1 MTEPLA
7 LALAEDPDVSLSVL
21 SDMRLIISPTEI
33 ARAGEHN
40 SALFRIISQPP
51 SLDAYTC
58 RAEVMTAEGTTY
70 RLVVNGEFRL
80 TFDMAVA
87 GINRLQLVY
96 SDGID
101 VTRKTVVGTFQ
112 VLPSLN
118 AVDEGNPDFVD
129 GLAQL
134 QSAAFANVTYDSS
147 GGLLAFYNVTMQ
159 PRGSVIIAGGGG
171 GGGIPDVP
179 PVNGAYARTFA
190 GGTAAWTDFAAL
202 GVAGLYSPEFTGVPT
217 APTAG
222 AGNSTP
228 QLATTQYVSRD
239 FLPRAGGQMTGPLI
253 ASPGTGLTNCGLAI
267 GDNATGFYRTGNV
280 VVPTVSGALIM
291 QWFVDSV
298 FMAVTLNMA
307 AQKITTLADATAPQD
322 ALNQRSGDARY
333 LQPFGAD
340 ARYLQLAGGTLS
352 GTLITAPGVG
362 QNNLGIAVGD
372 GNTGFYRGAGGAGAD
387 LMTLVA
393 GFPMLVLTSTREAVI
408 NGPLSLGLNR
418 ISAVADPAAASDV
431 ATKGYV
437 DSQALARSLLVELP
451 GDVVFTSATFA
462 NLLPI
467 TYAIPRGGNSRIM
480 ISVILDCSTP
490 GDQQIGVAGVRCD
503 AQPSVVRHGWVY
515 QVNGACTSVTSQ
527 FVFDVAGTSVTFN
540 VQCANMSGGAPGG
553 AASWTALTGSQTVVQ
568 DLGPR

>member
-70 RLVVNGEFRL
+70 RLVVDGEFRL

-112 VLPSLN
+112 VTPSLN
-118 AVDEGNPDFVD
+118 AIDEGNPDFVD

-159 PRGSVIIAGGGG
+159 PRGSVIIAGGG

-222 AGNSTP
+222 AGNSTT

-239 FLPRAGGQMTGPLI
+239 FLPRAGGQMAGPLI

-322 ALNQRSGDARY
+322 ALNLRTADGRY
-333 LQPFGAD
+333 L
-340 ARYLQLAGGTLS
+340 RVSGGTLT
-352 GTLITAPGVG
+352 GTLITPPGTG
-362 QNNLGIAVGD
+362 INNLGLGIGD
-372 GNTGFYRGAGGAGAD
+372 NTTGFYRSANGLSVMAGGYP
-387 LMTLVA
+387 L
-393 GFPMLVLTSTREAVI
+393 AVFDGDARGI
-408 NGPLSLGLNR
+408 LIAGPLSMGLNQ
-418 ISAVADPAAASDV
+418 ISALADPAVASDA

-437 DSQALARSLLVELP
+437 DGQALARSLLVELP

-553 AASWTALTGSQTVVQ
+553 AASWTALAGSQAVVQ

>member
-21 SDMRLIISPTEI
+21 SDMRLIINPTEI

-40 SALFRIISQPP
+40 SALFRIIQQPP

-58 RAEVMTAEGTTY
+58 RAEVLTAEGTTY
-70 RLVVNGEFRL
+70 RLVINGEFRL

-112 VLPSLN
+112 VLPSVN
-118 AVDEGNPDFVD
+118 AIDEGNPDFVD
-129 GLAQL
+129 GLGQL
-134 QSAAFANVTYDSS
+134 RAAVFANVTLTEN
-147 GGLLAFYNVTMQ
+147 LLAFYNIDMHPLT
-159 PRGSVIIAGGGG
+159 SVMLPAGGGG
-171 GGGIPDVP
+171 GVPEVP
-179 PVNGAYARTFA
+179 PVNGAYARTF
-190 GGTAAWTDFAAL
+190 GGGVAAWTDFTTL
-202 GVAGLYSPEFTGVPT
+202 GVAGLYSPEFTGVPS
-217 APTAG
+217 APTPPV
-222 AGNSTP
+222 GNSTT

-239 FLPRAGGQMTGPLI
+239 FLPRAGGQMMGPLI
-253 ASPGTGLTNCGLAI
+253 ASPGSGLSNCGIAI

-298 FMAVTLNMA
+298 FMAVPLNMA
-307 AQKITTLADATAPQD
+307 LQKITNLADATAPQD

-340 ARYLQLAGGTLS
+340 QRYLQLGGGTLT

-418 ISAVADPAAASDV
+418 ISAVADPTVASDV

-437 DSQALARSLLVELP
+437 DGQALARSLLVELP
-451 GDVVFTSATFA
+451 GDVTFTSATFT

-467 TYAIPRGGNSRIM
+467 VYAIPRGGNSRIM

-540 VQCANMSGGAPGG
+540 VQCANLSAGAPGG
-553 AASWTALTGSQTVVQ
+553 AASWTARTGSQAVVQ